1 MAAQSGIA
9 SKPRIAAV
17 HSVPSIPVVSKQL
30 RGLMVAG
37 TLSLFATL
45 LVTVY
50 LMPLGYAAALSVRSA
65 SVEAGQPLWPSDPAQ
80 FAYNGQTYDLY
91 NVPVNGAVR
100 TLALTKPGREAS
112 TFVDPANPTQPIE
125 WQGRWRTLD
134 RVWNFSPHW
143 ANFAEAWKI
152 TNFGRLFFNT
162 VAIAVIGTIG
172 AVSSAVVVAYGFSRF
187 HIPGKSILFTI
198 LVGTII
204 LPQQVTIVPTYA
216 MFASIGWVGTWL
228 PLLVPHFF
236 GNAYN
241 VFLLRQFFMSIP
253 RDLDE
258 AAMIDGASP
267 FRTLISVILPQA
279 WAAVIAVCLFHFFFA
294 WNDFLAPLV
303 YLVGHE
309 ELWPISVGMSY
320 FTGQYTQL
328 PQLIQAT
335 ALMAMALPV
344 LIFILAQKVFVQGVV
359 VTGVDK

>member
-1 MAAQSGIA
+1 VAAATGVA
-9 SKPRIAAV
+9 SEQRVRAV
-17 HSVPSIPVVSKQL
+17 ASTPVLSRHL
-30 RGLMVAG
+30 RGLMLTG
-37 TLSLFATL
+37 SITLFATM

-50 LMPLGYAAALSVRSA
+50 LMPLAYAGVLSVRAA
-65 SVEAGQPLWPSDPAQ
+65 SIEAGQPIWPSDPAQ
-80 FAYNGQTYDLY
+80 FSYNGETFDLY
-91 NVPVNGAVR
+91 NVPLNDTVR
-100 TLALTKPGREAS
+100 RLALTKPGREQS
-112 TFVDPANPTQPIE
+112 TFIDPTNPTQPIE

-143 ANFAEAWKI
+143 SNFAEAWNI
-152 TNFGRLFFNT
+152 TTFGRLFFNT

-187 HIPGKSILFTI
+187 RIPGKTILFTI

-204 LPQQVTIVPTYA
+204 LPQQVTIVPTYTI
-216 MFASIGWVGTWL
+216 FAKIGWVGTWL

-241 VFLLRQFFMSIP
+241 VFLLRQFFLSIP
-253 RDLDE
+253 RDMDE
-258 AAMIDGASP
+258 AAMIDGAGP
-267 FRTLISVILPQA
+267 LRTLLSVIVPQA
-279 WAAVIAVCLFHFFFA
+279 WPAITAVCLFHFFFA

-320 FTGQYTQL
+320 FSTQYQQL
-328 PQLIQAT
+328 PHLVQAT
-335 ALMAMALPV
+335 AVMALALPV
-344 LIFILAQKVFVQGVV
+344 AVFVLAQKVFVQGVV

>member
-1 MAAQSGIA
+1 MAAVTGIA
-9 SKPRIAAV
+9 SERRIGAV
-17 HSVPSIPVVSKQL
+17 SSAPVVSRQL
-30 RGLMVAG
+30 RRLMLTG
-37 TLSLFATL
+37 TVSLFAVM
-45 LVTVY
+45 LVSVY
-50 LMPLGYAAALSVRSA
+50 LMPLGYAAALSLRSA
-65 SVEAGQPLWPSDPAQ
+65 SVDPGQPLWPSDGAQ
-80 FAYNGQTYDLY
+80 FTYDGQGYDLY
-91 NVPVNGAVR
+91 NVPINGTVR
-100 TLALTKPGREAS
+100 QLALYKPGREAS
-112 TFVDPANPTQPIE
+112 TFLDPNNPAQPIE

-143 ANFAEAWKI
+143 SNFVDAWNI
-152 TNFGRLFFNT
+152 SNFGRLFFNT
-162 VAIAVIGTIG
+162 LAIAIIGTVG
-172 AVSSAVVVAYGFSRF
+172 AVTSAVVVGYGFSRF
-187 HIPGKSILFTI
+187 RIPGKSILFTI

-216 MFASIGWVGTWL
+216 LFAKIGWVGTWL

-258 AAMIDGASP
+258 AAMIDGAGP
-267 FRTLISVILPQA
+267 FRTLLSVIVPQA
-279 WAAVIAVCLFHFFFA
+279 WPAIIAVCLFHFFFA

-320 FTGQYTQL
+320 FTGMYQHL

-335 ALMAMALPV
+335 AMMALALPV
-344 LIFILAQKVFVQGVV
+344 LVFILAQRIFVQGVV
-359 VTGVDK
+359 VTGVEK